1 MTPTRTKERCEP
13 NPPLVYIREVV
24 AEELTD
30 TLQKAGV
37 KLDNSTVLYAVH
49 LETGERMAVFSE
61 RDAAF
66 EAARYHGA
74 TPVSVH

>member
-1 MTPTRTKERCEP
+1 MRPTTKEQIELS
-13 NPPLVYIREVV
+13 PPLVYIREVA

-30 TLQKAGV
+30 TLRKAGV
-37 KLDNSTVLYAVH
+37 QLDNSAILYAVH